1 MRRGFTTAGRSRIWN
16 YWMQSKTAGITYGTE
31 NEPECKRWHS
41 GFCMSEKLDWL
52 KTIKLDILNIPD
64 NRYNLQQDNQCGPER
79 ILKRLRKGD

>member
-1 MRRGFTTAGRSRIWN
+1 
-16 YWMQSKTAGITYGTE
+16 MQSKTAGITYGTE

-41 GFCMSEKLDWL
+41 GFCMSAKLDWL

>member
-1 MRRGFTTAGRSRIWN
+1 MEQKTNRSAKKMAFR
-16 YWMQSKTAGITYGTE
+16 
-31 NEPECKRWHS
+31 
-41 GFCMSEKLDWL
+41 FCMSTKLDWL